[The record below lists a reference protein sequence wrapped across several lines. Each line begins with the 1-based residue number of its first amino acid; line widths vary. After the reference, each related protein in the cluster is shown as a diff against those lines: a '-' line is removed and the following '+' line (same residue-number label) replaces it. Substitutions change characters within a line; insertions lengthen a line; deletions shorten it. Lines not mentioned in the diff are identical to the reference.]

1 MATPFM
7 NNFTK
12 KIDFL
17 KIIGSDKVKH
27 GEETLLDHLI
37 YTHDILQ
44 KLGEEQFLLD
54 AGLFHSV
61 YGTAYFMPE
70 VGLIDNRQVV
80 IDLIGEQAEEIVYW
94 FCILVNPRL
103 PEINKFEEPLKSNL
117 LKLYVANS
125 EAQKKMMTWEEAYDL

>member
-1 MATPFM
+1 MCGDSIST
-7 NNFTK
+7 N
-12 KIDFL
+12 KINFL
-17 KIIGSDKVKH
+17 KSLGADKVKH
-27 GEETLLDHLI
+27 GEETLLKHLI
-37 YTHDILQ
+37 RTHDILH
-44 KLGEEQFLLD
+44 KLGEDQFLLD

-70 VGLIDNRQVV
+70 GGLLDNRKVV

-117 LKLYVANS
+117 LKLYFANKDS
-125 EAQKKMMTWEEAYDL
+125 QSKMMTWEEAYGL

>member
-1 MATPFM
+1 MCGDSIST
-7 NNFTK
+7 N

-17 KIIGSDKVKH
+17 KSLGADKVKH
-27 GEETLLDHLI
+27 GEETLLKHLI
-37 YTHDILQ
+37 RTHDILH
-44 KLGEEQFLLD
+44 KLGEDQFLLD

-70 VGLIDNRQVV
+70 GGLLDNRKVV

-117 LKLYVANS
+117 LKLYFANKDS
-125 EAQKKMMTWEEAYDL
+125 QSKMMTWEEAYGL